1 MDDKQ
6 QDTSTESN
14 WQYNPGD
21 TGQDYNGGDISEARG
36 VPLQSIP
43 AVEWTASEYI
53 AHEKGA
59 SWYAVL
65 SAGGFFLVAFVYV
78 VTRDILA
85 SIVIIL
91 ACVAIG
97 VYAGRKPA
105 IKKYTLDEKGVQ
117 ADEKFHLYREFRSFS
132 VVEEGA
138 INSIWLKPLKR
149 FAPIVVMYY
158 SPEDEQKIV
167 DVLANFLPNEERQL
181 DAVDRFSKRI
191 RF

>member
-1 MDDKQ
+1 MVDEQ
-6 QDTSTESN
+6 QNSEKETN

-21 TGQDYNGGDISEARG
+21 PVRGYDGGDVSEGSG
-36 VPLQSIP
+36 VPLQPIP

-59 SWYAVL
+59 GWYGL
-65 SAGGFFLVAFVYV
+65 LTAGGGLLVVFVYV

-85 SIVIIL
+85 SIVIL
-91 ACVAIG
+91 LSCAAIG

-105 IKKYTLDEKGVQ
+105 TKRYVLDEKGIQ
-117 ADEKFHLYREFRSFS
+117 ADEKFHLYSEFRSFS

-167 DVLANFLPNEERQL
+167 DVLANFLPNEEREL
-181 DAVDRFSKRI
+181 DAIDRFSKRI